1 MFSLRIGLLLMLHFI
16 NSIEP
21 EAWAGIAG
29 LFAGIV
35 SAVLAVRKGAKK
47 TPIEVGH
54 GTPPEDRTEYVLA
67 EVRQINVRLAEIEG
81 HMADVDRRTE
91 AIHLDTRI
99 LLDRGG

>member
-35 SAVLAVRKGAKK
+35 SAALAVRKGAKK
-47 TPIEVGH
+47 SPVEVGH
-54 GTPPEDRTEYVLA
+54 AAPPPDRTEYVLA
-67 EVRQINVRLAEIEG
+67 EVRQIAARLAEIEV

-99 LLDRGG
+99 LLDRGS

>member
-1 MFSLRIGLLLMLHFI
+1 MLHFI

-29 LFAGIV
+29 LVAGIV

-47 TPIEVGH
+47 SPIEVGH
-54 GTPPEDRTEYVLA
+54 AAPPPDRTEYVLT
-67 EVRQINVRLAEIEG
+67 EVRQIAARLAEIEV

-99 LLDRGG
+99 LLDRSN

>member
-1 MFSLRIGLLLMLHFI
+1 MLHFI

-29 LFAGIV
+29 LIAGIV
-35 SAVLAVRKGAKK
+35 SAVFAVRKGAKK

-67 EVRQINVRLAEIEG
+67 EVRQINVRLTEIEG
-81 HMADVDRRTE
+81 HMSDVDRRTE

-99 LLDRGG
+99 LLDRG

>member
-1 MFSLRIGLLLMLHFI
+1 MFLLRIGLLLMLHFI

-29 LFAGIV
+29 LVAGIV
-35 SAVLAVRKGAKK
+35 SAILAVRKGAKK
-47 TPIEVGH
+47 SPVEVGH
-54 GTPPEDRTEYVLA
+54 AAPPPDRTEYVLA
-67 EVRQINVRLAEIEG
+67 EVRQIAARLAEIEV
-81 HMADVDRRTE
+81 HMSDVDRRTE

>member
-29 LFAGIV
+29 LVAGIA

-47 TPIEVGH
+47 SPIEVGH
-54 GTPPEDRTEYVLA
+54 AAPPPDRTEYVLA
-67 EVRQINVRLAEIEG
+67 EVRQIAARLAEIEV